1 MLSLKNFIIDVLKG
15 LKYVSEGFIIGYTE
29 KYLSNLLYGGVFSGN
44 NSRFFYLFIQM
55 TIPSFLTF
63 SHLKL

>member
-44 NSRFFYLFIQM
+44 NSRFFYLFI
-55 TIPSFLTF
+55 
-63 SHLKL
+63 